1 MLRQNNQHTPA
12 KAAVLA
18 AVLRTLAALIG
29 GICYYKNGLKL
40 ELKLG
45 AVIAQRACKD
55 QRCLRLYENRPRLQ
69 WSRHHTV
76 TLISHVSSIWCA

>member
-12 KAAVLA
+12 RAAVLA

-29 GICYYKNGLKL
+29 GIYYHKNGLKL
-40 ELKLG
+40 KLKLG

-55 QRCLRLYENRPRLQ
+55 PDT
-69 WSRHHTV
+69 SRHRFPIIIRPIVPCTHQ
-76 TLISHVSSIWCA
+76 LDCAR